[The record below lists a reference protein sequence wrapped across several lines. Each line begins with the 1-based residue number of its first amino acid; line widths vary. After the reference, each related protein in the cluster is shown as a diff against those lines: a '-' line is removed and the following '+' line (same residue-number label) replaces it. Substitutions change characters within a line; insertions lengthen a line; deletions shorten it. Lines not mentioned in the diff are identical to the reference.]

1 MIYRVEVSTK
11 PEFRDARGENI
22 RQHVEA
28 LGVTGLQA
36 VSVTD
41 LYFLQGNLNDD
52 IIQQI
57 VNTLLYDPV
66 VEQATWRLLDSLDVN
81 NSAVGGRRSAVI
93 EVTLLPGVT
102 DSVAES
108 LLQGARMIGLAG
120 LEQAASGQR
129 YTLTGPIEE
138 QATQRIAARLLTNEV
153 IQSYSLNRPI
163 PPPFAPLLSSPQIRA
178 AHDKVEIIPLTK
190 ASEAE
195 LELLSQTRRLS
206 LDQAEMQAIQ
216 AYYRREGREP
226 TDVELEM
233 IAQTWSEHCVHKTF
247 KATITYVEDDR
258 GPGTGDRGLQAVPG
272 LLSPVSGQSLQI
284 DGLLNT
290 YIRAATERVNKPWVR
305 SAFVDN
311 AGIIAFDDN
320 FDLAFKAETHNHP
333 SALEPF
339 GGANTGV
346 GGVVRDIIGVSARPI
361 ANTDVL
367 CFGPQEIPLADLPAG
382 VLHPRRIAAGVTAGI
397 EDYGN
402 KMGIPTVN
410 GAILYAEGYTANPLV
425 FCGCLGILPR
435 EAHMTRPQPDD
446 LVVVI
451 GGRTGRDGLRGA
463 TFSSM
468 EMTHETG
475 EIAGSAVQ
483 IGHPIHEKQVL
494 EAVLLARD
502 EKLYTA
508 ITDCGAGGL
517 SSAIGEMAAELGAVV
532 HLDRVP
538 LKYPGLSP
546 WEIWLSEAQERMV
559 LAVPPASWPRLR
571 QICAALDVEATALGT
586 FSGDGR
592 LCLYDGERLVGQLAT
607 EFLHHG
613 IPRRHLQAVWTPPV
627 SSLFSQAPQL
637 ESEDLTGELL
647 ALLALP
653 DTRSKEDVVRR
664 YDHEVQ
670 GGSVVKPF
678 VGPKSLGPSDAAVL
692 APLDSLRQTRP
703 GATAKGVALAAGI
716 NPAYGLLDPYA
727 MAWAAVDEAIRNCV
741 AVGADPDR
749 IALLDNFCWGNPN
762 LPDRLGSLVRCAQ
775 GCYDAA
781 VAYGAPF
788 VSGKDSL
795 NNEYLG
801 ADGQKHAIPGT
812 LLISAVGLVPDVALT
827 VTSDLKQPGNRL
839 YVVGLT
845 RAELGGS
852 TYYRRHKLAGGQVP
866 QPPQQGLEIFRALH
880 QAILGGL
887 IRACHDCSEGG
898 LAVAAVEMALG
909 GGLGLEINLS
919 DVPRPPELDQA
930 GALAFSESLARFIVE
945 VEPARAS
952 TFEAMMAGLPVTQ
965 VGFVRKDGRVQF
977 NDLNGQSI
985 IETDLRAITSAW
997 RGHIISDPKGLE
1009 DL

>member
-1 MIYRVEVSTK
+1 MIYRVEISTK
-11 PEFRDARGENI
+11 SDFRDARGENI
-22 RQHVEA
+22 RHQVEA

-36 VSVTD
+36 VSVAD
-41 LYFLQGNLNDD
+41 LYFLRGDLDAAAVQHL
-52 IIQQI
+52 
-57 VNTLLYDPV
+57 VNTLLCDPV
-66 VEQATWRLLDSLDVN
+66 VEQATWQLVDSFDKN
-81 NSAVGGRRSAVI
+81 PTPIPNPRPPAPAWQI

-108 LLQGARMIGLAG
+108 LLEGAQMAGLAG
-120 LEQAASGQR
+120 LEQAATGHC
-129 YTLTGPIEE
+129 YTLTGDITA
-138 QATQRIAARLLTNEV
+138 QAVQRIATRLLANEV
-153 IQSYSLNRPI
+153 IQTYRINQPI
-163 PPPFAPLLSSPQIRA
+163 PPPFVPVLSSSPL
-178 AHDKVEIIPLTK
+178 KNSNVEVIPLME
-190 ASEAE
+190 AGEAE
-195 LELLSQTRRLS
+195 LARISQARRLS
-206 LDQAEMQAIQ
+206 LDRAEMQAIQ
-216 AYYRREGREP
+216 SYYRRERREP

-247 KATITYVEDDR
+247 KAIITYEVKDEGGGMKDEVKNFH
-258 GPGTGDRGLQAVPG
+258 PSSFILHP
-272 LLSPVSGQSLQI
+272 LEI
-284 DGLLNT
+284 DGILKT

-311 AGIIAFDDN
+311 AGIIAFDEQ
-320 FDLAFKAETHNHP
+320 FDLAFKVETHNHP

-367 CFGPQEIPLADLPAG
+367 CFGPPDMPFDRLPAG

-410 GAILYAEGYTANPLV
+410 GAILYDEGYTANPLV
-425 FCGCLGILPR
+425 FCGCLGLLPR
-435 EAHMTRPQPDD
+435 DSHVTQPHSGD
-446 LVVVI
+446 LVIVI

-475 EIAGSAVQ
+475 DIAGSAVQ

-494 EAVLLARD
+494 EAVLLARA

-517 SSAIGEMAAELGAVV
+517 SSAVGEMAAELGAVI
-532 HLDRVP
+532 HLEHVP

-559 LAVPPASWPRLR
+559 LAVPPASWPRLQ
-571 QICAALDVEATALGT
+571 QICRTLDVPATELGV
-586 FSGDGR
+586 FSGDGCLR
-592 LCLYDGERLVGQLAT
+592 LYYGERLVGQLAT
-607 EFLHHG
+607 DFLHEG
-613 IPRRHLQAVWTPPV
+613 IPQRRLNAVWSAPV
-627 SSLFSQAPQL
+627 QAEPDWL
-637 ESEDLTGELL
+637 CPHDLTGDLL

-653 DTRSKEDVVRR
+653 DTRSKEDIVRR

-678 VGPKSLGPSDAAVL
+678 VGPAGFGPGDAAVL
-692 APLDSLRQTRP
+692 APLDVLRGKLEGWKVGRLEDYDLQPHPLR
-703 GATAKGVALAAGI
+703 GIALAVGI

-727 MAWAAVDEAIRNCV
+727 MAWAAIDEAMRNCV

-749 IALLDNFCWGNPN
+749 IALLDNFCWGNPT

-788 VSGKDSL
+788 ISGKDSL
-795 NNEYLG
+795 NNEYTG

-812 LLISAVGLVPDVALT
+812 LLISAVGLVPDVART
-827 VTSDLKQPGNRL
+827 VTSDLKQVGNLL

-845 RAELGGS
+845 KDELGGS
-852 TYYRRHKLAGGQVP
+852 TYYRRHDLAGGQVP
-866 QPPQQGLEIFRALH
+866 QPPQQGLDIFRALH
-880 QAILGGL
+880 RAIGKGL
-887 IRACHDCSEGG
+887 VWACHDCSEGG
-898 LAVAAVEMALG
+898 LAVAAAEMALG
-909 GGLGLEINLS
+909 GGLGIELNLG
-919 DVPRPPELDQA
+919 DVPHAPDVDRVDT
-930 GALAFSESLARFIVE
+930 LAFSESLARFIVE
-945 VEPARAS
+945 VKPDDAPA
-952 TFEAMMAGLPVTQ
+952 FEAVMAGCPVAQ
-965 VGFVRKDGRVQF
+965 VGSVREDERVLFYSSNNQPA
-977 NDLNGQSI
+977 
-985 IETDLRAITSAW
+985 IETDLKAVEHAW
-997 RGHIISDPKGLE
+997 RGHF
-1009 DL
+1009 